1 MSRDLGA
8 GSALMRATPV
18 RDKSHPLSTCMHPRP
33 APPRLILPA
42 HSPPSSQII
51 SFLTQELLLFFT
63 FYKRPGLKIFLFRTV
78 EKDLRDLS
86 PASVTRNPKDFG
98 SFLFRA
104 FHFPRFKDLSIT
116 SFCQTLS
123 GVFLFCAKKRGREIL
138 SSSGLKNLQIALC
151 LGFYVLMSKI
161 E

>member
-1 MSRDLGA
+1 M
-8 GSALMRATPV
+8 
-18 RDKSHPLSTCMHPRP
+18 
-33 APPRLILPA
+33 
-42 HSPPSSQII
+42 
-51 SFLTQELLLFFT
+51 FFT

-104 FHFPRFKDLSIT
+104 FHLPRLKDLSIT

-123 GVFLFCAKKRGREIL
+123 GVFLFCAKKREGNSMFRITNIYRL
-138 SSSGLKNLQIALC
+138 LFAC
-151 LGFYVLMSKI
+151 GFNVLMSKI
-161 E
+161 ELFLKTF

>member
-33 APPRLILPA
+33 APHHHARPHPPA

-86 PASVTRNPKDFG
+86 LASVTRNPKDFG

-104 FHFPRFKDLSIT
+104 FHFSRFKDLSIT

-123 GVFLFCAKKRGREIL
+123 GVFLFCANTRE
-138 SSSGLKNLQIALC
+138 GNP
-151 LGFYVLMSKI
+151 
-161 E
+161 

>member
-18 RDKSHPLSTCMHPRP
+18 RDKSHPLSTCMHP
-33 APPRLILPA
+33 LPA

-123 GVFLFCAKKRGREIL
+123 GVILFCV
-138 SSSGLKNLQIALC
+138 KNEGGKSLVHQD
-151 LGFYVLMSKI
+151 YKI
-161 E
+161 YRLLFAWAFTF